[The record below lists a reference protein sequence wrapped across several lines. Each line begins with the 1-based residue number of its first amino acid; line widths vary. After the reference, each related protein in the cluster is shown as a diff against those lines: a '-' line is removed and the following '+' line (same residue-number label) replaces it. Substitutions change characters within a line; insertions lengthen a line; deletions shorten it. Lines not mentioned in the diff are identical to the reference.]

1 MYLSIIIQYN
11 QEVSCAGNQITME
24 QYIQTIKTAKLF
36 DGLSQKDTYRLLAC
50 LKAQPVEYARDTVVV
65 EEGCPVKKFGILL
78 RGRGRSYK
86 TDSQG
91 HTLTVTLLKE
101 GSEIG
106 VILAAS
112 PGRKSPVSVTVEQGS
127 SVLFISYN
135 RLINNCTRN
144 CPCHRQLLKNFM
156 WIVAEKGLVLHERL
170 DCLLR
175 PTARDKILTYLK
187 KFSDSQTGVPFTI
200 PLDRNAMAEYLNMDR
215 SALSR
220 ELSCMKTDG
229 IIDFYKSTFR
239 LLNRC

>member
-1 MYLSIIIQYN
+1 MNENIQDIM
-11 QEVSCAGNQITME
+11 Q
-24 QYIQTIKTAKLF
+24 AKLF
-36 DGLSQKDTYRLLAC
+36 SGLSQKDVCRLLAC
-50 LKAQPVEYARDTVVV
+50 LKAQSVNDAGETVVV

-78 RGRGRSYK
+78 AGRGKSYK

-187 KFSDSQTGVPFTI
+187 NFSGLENGLPFTV

-220 ELSCMKTDG
+220 ELSGMKKDG
-229 IIDFYKSTFR
+229 IIDYYKSTFR
-239 LLNRC
+239 LFH

>member
-1 MYLSIIIQYN
+1 MNENIQDIIQ
-11 QEVSCAGNQITME
+11 
-24 QYIQTIKTAKLF
+24 AKLF
-36 DGLSQKDTYRLLAC
+36 SGLSQKDVCRLLAC
-50 LKAQPVEYARDTVVV
+50 LKAQSVNYAGETVVV

-78 RGRGRSYK
+78 AGRGKSYK

-156 WIVAEKGLVLHERL
+156 WIVAEKAG
-170 DCLLR
+170 
-175 PTARDKILTYLK
+175 A
-187 KFSDSQTGVPFTI
+187 S
-200 PLDRNAMAEYLNMDR
+200 
-215 SALSR
+215 
-220 ELSCMKTDG
+220 
-229 IIDFYKSTFR
+229 
-239 LLNRC
+239 

>member
-1 MYLSIIIQYN
+1 MYTSIIIQYS
-11 QEVSCAGNQITME
+11 QGVSCAGNQITMNE
-24 QYIQTIKTAKLF
+24 NIQDIMQAKLF
-36 DGLSQKDTYRLLAC
+36 SGLSQKDVCRLLAC
-50 LKAQPVEYARDTVVV
+50 LKAQPVNYAGKTVVV

-78 RGRGRSYK
+78 AGKGKSYK

-144 CPCHRQLLKNFM
+144 
-156 WIVAEKGLVLHERL
+156 
-170 DCLLR
+170 
-175 PTARDKILTYLK
+175 
-187 KFSDSQTGVPFTI
+187 
-200 PLDRNAMAEYLNMDR
+200 
-215 SALSR
+215 
-220 ELSCMKTDG
+220 
-229 IIDFYKSTFR
+229 
-239 LLNRC
+239 

>member
-1 MYLSIIIQYN
+1 MKENIQDIMQDNMKNIIR
-11 QEVSCAGNQITME
+11 
-24 QYIQTIKTAKLF
+24 AKLF
-36 DGLSQKDTYRLLAC
+36 SGLSQKDVCRLLTC
-50 LKAQPVEYARDTVVV
+50 LKAQPVGYARETVVV

-78 RGRGRSYK
+78 RGRGKSYK

-112 PGRKSPVSVTVEQGS
+112 PARKSPVSVTVEQGS

-135 RLINNCTRN
+135 RLINSCTRN

-156 WIVAEKGLVLHERL
+156 CIVAEKGLVLHERL
-170 DCLLR
+170 ACLLR

-187 KFSDSQTGVPFTI
+187 NCSGLQNGVPFTI

-220 ELSCMKTDG
+220 ELSGMKKDG
-229 IIDFYKSTFR
+229 IIDYYKSTFR
-239 LLNRC
+239 LFH

>member
-1 MYLSIIIQYN
+1 MRR
-11 QEVSCAGNQITME
+11 A
-24 QYIQTIKTAKLF
+24 
-36 DGLSQKDTYRLLAC
+36 
-50 LKAQPVEYARDTVVV
+50 ARSKIRDS
-65 EEGCPVKKFGILL
+65 P
-78 RGRGRSYK
+78 GRKRKSYK

-187 KFSDSQTGVPFTI
+187 NFPVWKTAFPLPFLWTET
-200 PLDRNAMAEYLNMDR
+200 PW
-215 SALSR
+215 LS
-220 ELSCMKTDG
+220 
-229 IIDFYKSTFR
+229 I
-239 LLNRC
+239 